1 MVNDVTVDV
10 IMKSPSGMNIVKGLY
25 FVHQEMISDNSLKV
39 TKLYSNLKKKIRI
52 RFNGNY

>member
-1 MVNDVTVDV
+1 MVNDVTVV
-10 IMKSPSGMNIVKGLY
+10 GIMKSLDGMNIVKGLY